1 MPART
6 TRSSTKR
13 KFQRRVAQKLEG
25 LVERGKRE
33 VARSARKV
41 RRRRLVAVALAAAPG
56 VVAKISPRKRTK
68 RTAKKRRRATAQHAM
83 KR

>member
-41 RRRRLVAVALAAAPG
+41 KIPRSRGQRDYAATRVAADRNSNSMGL
-56 VVAKISPRKRTK
+56 R
-68 RTAKKRRRATAQHAM
+68 
-83 KR
+83 